1 MYKVQLV
8 KISFNM
14 KYIKLLVFFVSVLTV
29 SCSVENTTNNVD
41 NDILGDATPIYL
53 KYGGESKITLSD
65 YFLDISHIDSIILPS
80 ELNINFEKETGI
92 INIKGNLNHPFA
104 NMEIYVLGKRYDLL
118 LKSILKQNFIFEF
131 DTNGKKYN
139 NLKIKG
145 TFNNWNTES
154 NLLKLEKGIYSTS
167 LELLPGIYQ
176 YVFVESE
183 KEFIDP
189 NNLEKVNNGIGGY
202 NSVLRFGDETKAK
215 PFIWSNLNN
224 GNIEI
229 ESDNN
234 IYYFAYVNN
243 KVIDKG
249 ELTKGDK
256 KVINIPNDKF
266 DRSDLRIYAYHK
278 KQATNDLLIPL
289 KGNQPI
295 TDSKTLTRHDF
306 QSQIM
311 YEVMV
316 DRFNN
321 GNEENDSPLNKAD
334 VKPIADYMGGDL
346 KGITLKIQDGFFS
359 DLGINTLWLT
369 PIVQNP
375 LKAYGVWDEGGVFS
389 KFSGYHG
396 YWPLETTKID
406 TRFGTPEEF
415 DELLEVAHENNI
427 NVILDYVANHVHED
441 AQLIKDNPDWKT
453 NLELPDGT
461 LNLEKWDSERL
472 TTWFDTFLPT
482 LDLENQ
488 EVTNV
493 MTDTAMFWL
502 KRYKID
508 GLRHDACKHIPF
520 NYWRTL
526 TRKIKSEV
534 VIKQNRP
541 IYQIGETY
549 SGPELIGEYVNS
561 GMLNGQFDFNLYDQS
576 VRSFAIA
583 NEGFQTLKSRL
594 EESLTYY
601 GSHHVMGNISG
612 NHDRARVISYVDG
625 SVGFQEDTKL
635 AGWTREINNKGDKGF
650 DVVGQIIAFAAV
662 IPGVPVIYYGDEI
675 AMPGGNDPDNRRM
688 MQFDNLVPEKIAL
701 RNQTAKLLKFRRSNM
716 PLLYGDTKILLAN
729 DDVFV
734 ILRTYLGEST
744 IAVFNKSNEGKV
756 VFELP
761 KFVDEKLKTLLGKEY
776 SIDDNIVKLDLA
788 KGDLEVIYN

>member
-1 MYKVQLV
+1 MKVV
-8 KISFNM
+8 R
-14 KYIKLLVFFVSVLTV
+14 LLAILVSVLVV
-29 SCSVENTTNNVD
+29 SCSADKKENTVNS
-41 NDILGDATPIYL
+41 DILGDASPVYL
-53 KYGGESKITLSD
+53 KYGEDNSISLSD
-65 YFLDISHIDSIILPS
+65 YFLDITKIDSVQLPS
-80 ELNINFEKETGI
+80 ELNYNFNSTDGI
-92 INIKGNLNHPFA
+92 VDVKGNLNHPYD
-104 NMEIYVLGKRYDLL
+104 NMVVYVSGKEYDLVV
-118 LKSILKQNFIFEF
+118 KSILKESFVFKF
-131 DTNGKKYN
+131 DTKGKKHN

-154 NLLKLEKGIYSTS
+154 NFLKLENGVYSTS
-167 LELLPGIYQ
+167 LELLPGVYQ
-176 YVFVESE
+176 YVFVEGE
-183 KEFIDP
+183 KEFRDP
-189 NNLEKVNNGIGGY
+189 SNEEKVSNGIGGY
-202 NSVLRFGDETKAK
+202 NSVLRFGDDTKAK
-215 PFIWSNLNN
+215 PFVWSNLNN

-229 ESDNN
+229 EADVN
-234 IYYFAYVNN
+234 IYYYAYINN
-243 KVIDKG
+243 KIIDKG
-249 ELTKGDK
+249 ELIKGDK
-256 KVINIPNDKF
+256 KNIVIPNSKSK
-266 DRSDLRIYAYHK
+266 RSDLHVYAYHEK
-278 KQATNDLLIPL
+278 LATNDLLIPL
-289 KGNQPI
+289 KNNQPI
-295 TDSKTLTRHDF
+295 TDSKALTRHDF

-321 GNEENDSPLNKAD
+321 GNEENDSPLNDAD
-334 VKPIADYMGGDL
+334 VRPIADYMGGDL
-346 KGITLKIQDGFFS
+346 KGITLKIQDGFFN

-375 LKAYGVWDEGGVFS
+375 LKAYGVWDEGGVYS

-415 DELLEVAHENNI
+415 DELLKVAHENNMNI
-427 NVILDYVANHVHED
+427 ILDYVANHVHED
-441 AQLIKDNPDWKT
+441 AKLIKDNPDWKT
-453 NLELPDGT
+453 PLELPDGT
-461 LNLEKWDSERL
+461 LNLEKWDSQRL

-488 EVTNV
+488 EVTDV

-502 KRYKID
+502 KRYDLD
-508 GLRHDACKHIPF
+508 GLRHDACKHIPL

-526 TRKIKSEV
+526 TNKIKTEV
-534 VIKQNRP
+534 IIKDNRP
-541 IYQIGETY
+541 IYQVGETY
-549 SGPELIGEYVNS
+549 SGPELIGSYVNS

-583 NEGFQTLKSRL
+583 DEGFQTLKSRL

-625 SVGFQEDTKL
+625 SVDFQEDTKL
-635 AGWTREINNKGDKGF
+635 AGWTREINNKGDKGY

-688 MQFDNLVPEKIAL
+688 MQFDNLVPEKVAL

-716 PLLYGDTKILLAN
+716 PLLYGDTQILLAN
-729 DDVFV
+729 DDVLV
-734 ILRTYLGEST
+734 ILRTYLGENT
-744 IAVFNKSNEGKV
+744 IAIFNKSNKGKV
-756 VFELP
+756 EFELP
-761 KFVDEKLKTLLGKEY
+761 KFVDEKLNSLFGKEF
-776 SIDDNIVKLDLA
+776 SIDNNFVKLDLA
-788 KGDLEVIYN
+788 KGDFEVIYN